1 MSPIITTA
9 SPQNFDLVK
18 SLGATNPIDRHLA
31 PSDIEKAIK
40 EITSEP
46 IKFVYD
52 TVSLPAT
59 QNLGYGLLS
68 SGGILVVFLS
78 PKVDEEKK
86 TPDKTIIGSH
96 GTGYAAPNRSLCI
109 DLYNHLTELLES
121 GDIQVRAP
129 KGV

>member
-1 MSPIITTA
+1 M
-9 SPQNFDLVK
+9 
-18 SLGATNPIDRHLA
+18 
-31 PSDIEKAIK
+31 
-40 EITSEP
+40 
-46 IKFVYD
+46 
-52 TVSLPAT
+52 SLPAT
-59 QNLGYGLLS
+59 QNLGYDLLS

>member
-1 MSPIITTA
+1 M
-9 SPQNFDLVK
+9 
-18 SLGATNPIDRHLA
+18 GATHSIDRHLS
-31 PSDIEKAIK
+31 PSEIENAIR